1 MGSYIVCLVTID
13 DPAKAAEIARFLV
26 EEKLVACVNIV
37 PEIRSIYFW
46 DGRVCDETERL
57 MVMKT
62 RTDLFP
68 RVQDA
73 VKKLHPYQLPEIIA
87 LPLVQGLPAYLAWID
102 DYTQP

>member
-87 LPLVQGLPAYLAWID
+87 LPIVQGLPAYLAWID

>member
-26 EEKLVACVNIV
+26 EEKLVACVHIV

-57 MVMKT
+57 MIMKT
-62 RTDLFP
+62 RLELFP
-68 RVQDA
+68 RLQDA

-87 LPLVQGLPAYLAWID
+87 LPIAQGLPAYLAWID
-102 DYTQP
+102 DCTKP

>member
-13 DPAKAAEIARFLV
+13 DPARAAEIARFLV

-46 DGRVCDETERL
+46 DGRVSDETERL
-57 MVMKT
+57 MIMKT
-62 RTDLFP
+62 RTDLFS

-87 LPLVQGLPAYLAWID
+87 LPIVQGLPAYLAWID

>member
-62 RTDLFP
+62 RTELFP

-87 LPLVQGLPAYLAWID
+87 LPIVQGLPAYLAWID
-102 DYTQP
+102 DYTQL